1 MPNDNVGSHKD
12 EFIELGSSGLRRS
25 GGTITEEFLANLQ
38 GVKGFKVY
46 REMRDNDPVI
56 GAMLYA
62 IDKVITRLEWHVEG
76 EDERTATFVQE
87 CLDDMS
93 DSWDATLQNIL
104 SMLVYGWSFH
114 EIVYKIRGGLTDDPR
129 TNSRFKDHRIGWRK
143 WPVRAQETLQEWMID
158 DRGGIQGMVQID
170 PSGGGLHRI
179 PIEKALLFRT
189 TTNRNNPEG
198 YSLLRNAYRPWFY
211 KRRIEEIEAV
221 GIERDLAGLPMAFV
235 PPEYLMNTAN
245 PAQKAVLQAITDIVQ
260 NVKRNEQ
267 EGIVFP
273 AAYDDQGNRVFD
285 LQLLSASG
293 GRQFDTGAVIQRYD
307 QRIAM
312 SLLSDFLLL
321 GSDRVG
327 SFALGTAK
335 IDLWTLAVDSI
346 AKTIAEVVN
355 QYAIPRLL
363 TLNAMRTDKLPYLTY
378 GQVSSVEL
386 SDVAD
391 YVSKLVGVGAIMPDP
406 QLEEHLRQLGDL
418 PDSQPLV

>member
-1 MPNDNVGSHKD
+1 MPDEKKTAEFMEFGST
-12 EFIELGSSGLRRS
+12 GLRRS
-25 GGTITEEFLANLQ
+25 GGTVTEEFLPQLH
-38 GVKGFKVY
+38 GTKGFKVY

-76 EDERTATFVQE
+76 DDERTATFVDE
-87 CLDDMS
+87 CLHDMS

-114 EIVYKIRGGLTDDPR
+114 EIVYKIRRGDTGDAKTS
-129 TNSRFKDHRIGWRK
+129 SRYNDNRIGWRK
-143 WPVRAQETLQEWMID
+143 WPVRAQETLQEWMLD
-158 DRGGIQGMVQID
+158 DRGGIQGMVQTD
-170 PSGGGLHRI
+170 PAVGSMFRI

-211 KRRIEEIEAV
+211 KRRIEEIEAI
-221 GIERDLAGLPMAFV
+221 GIERDLAGLPMAYV
-235 PPEYLMNTAN
+235 PPEYLSSTAT
-245 PAQKAVLQAITDIVQ
+245 PAQKTVLQAITDIVQ

-273 AAYDDQGNRVFD
+273 AAYDEQGNRVFD
-285 LQLLSASG
+285 LTLLSASG
-293 GRQFDTGAVIQRYD
+293 TRQFDTGAVIQRYD

-335 IDLWTLAVDSI
+335 VDLWTLAVDSI
-346 AKTIAEVVN
+346 AKTVAETIN

-363 TLNAMRTDKLPYLTY
+363 KLNAMRTDKMPYLTY

-386 SDVAD
+386 TEVAE
-391 YVSKLVGVGAIMPDP
+391 YVSKLVGVGAIMPDRT
-406 QLEEHLRQLGDL
+406 LEEHLRTLGDL
-418 PDSQPLV
+418 PDGEPVV

>member
-1 MPNDNVGSHKD
+1 MPDAEHKYD
-12 EFIELGSSGLRRS
+12 FLEIGSSGLRRS
-25 GGTITEEFLANLQ
+25 GGYINEEFLANLQ

-46 REMRDNDPVI
+46 REMHDNDPVV

-76 EDERTATFVQE
+76 EDERTAVFIDE
-87 CLDDMS
+87 CLNDMS

-104 SMLVYGWSFH
+104 SMLTYGWSFH
-114 EIVYKIRGGLTDDPR
+114 EIVYKIRRGPTGDPR
-129 TNSRFKDHRIGWRK
+129 THSNYKDNRIGWRK
-143 WPVRAQETLQEWMID
+143 WPVRAQETLQEWMLD
-158 DRGGIQGMVQID
+158 DNGGIQGMIQMD
-170 PSGGGLHRI
+170 PSSGKGLARI
-179 PIEKALLFRT
+179 PIDKALLFRT

-211 KRRIEEIEAV
+211 KRRIEEIEAI
-221 GIERDLAGLPMAFV
+221 GIERDLAGLPMAYV
-235 PPEYLMNTAN
+235 PPEYLSNTAT
-245 PAQKAVLQAITDIVQ
+245 PQQKAVLQAITEIVQ

-273 AAYDDQGNRVFD
+273 AAYDEAGNRVFD
-285 LQLLSASG
+285 LTLLSASG

-307 QRIAM
+307 HRIAM

-335 IDLWTLAVDSI
+335 VDLWTLAVDSI
-346 AKTIAEVVN
+346 AKSIAEVVN
-355 QYAIPRLL
+355 QFAIPRLL
-363 TLNAMRTDKLPYLTY
+363 KLNAMRMDRMPYLTY

-386 SDVAD
+386 GEVAD
-391 YVSKLVGVGAIMPDP
+391 FVSKLAQAGVIMPDRE
-406 QLEEHLRQLGDL
+406 LETHLRSLADL
-418 PDSQPLV
+418 PDADTIM